1 MIWLLDTII
10 LLIFVEFI
18 IYIKLK
24 NVIQNIYFL
33 SKNILSI
40 FIENEENLKL
50 KQARL
55 FEKLNGLLKIY
66 LNFFKNLFIIFL
78 FFLFFKIVFNYD
90 LKIFIFK
97 FFELKFLMVSI
108 ISIIIYIKLRK
119 SIIDKF

>member
-66 LNFFKNLFIIFL
+66 LNFLKIFFIIFL
-78 FFLFFKIVFNYD
+78 FF
-90 LKIFIFK
+90 FIF
-97 FFELKFLMVSI
+97 
-108 ISIIIYIKLRK
+108 
-119 SIIDKF
+119 